1 MIWLLL
7 YFIIAF
13 AIFIVLLCLCCAE
26 YKKIKDPYYNFK
38 GWMRINEN
46 WNIIPFSILWIVFLP
61 LFIVFKIVLFIINLV
76 LKCFDIEPLR
86 ICS

>member
-13 AIFIVLLCLCCAE
+13 AIFLVLLCLCCIA
-26 YKKIKDPYYNFK
+26 YKKIDNPYYSFE
-38 GWMRINEN
+38 GWMRVHES
-46 WNIIPFSILWIVFLP
+46 WDIIPFSIFWIITLP
-61 LFIVFKIVLFIINLV
+61 LFIVFKITLTIINLV
-76 LKCFDIEPLR
+76 LKCFDIEPIR

>member
-13 AIFIVLLCLCCAE
+13 AIFIALLCLCCIE
-26 YKKIKDPYYNFK
+26 YKKIDNPYHSFE
-38 GWMRINEN
+38 GWMRVHEK
-46 WNIIPFSILWIVFLP
+46 WCIIPFSILWIVFLP

-76 LKCFDIEPLR
+76 LKCFEIEPLR
-86 ICS
+86 VCS